1 MNNSSKL
8 SKTVNLR
15 QKAETLLRINSSET
29 GSPLS
34 EIETL
39 KLVHELEV
47 HQIELELI
55 NEELMLANSAA
66 QEAAKKYTELFDFA
80 PSGYFTLSKEGT
92 VIDLN
97 FSGAKML
104 CKKCTDL
111 KNCNFTFFVSNDTKP
126 IFYLF
131 LSKVFNSKTEESCEV
146 ILSVNDNLPMYVY
159 INGIVTENGEQ
170 CHVNVMNITDQKLAD
185 ELTIANKELA
195 FQNEEKEKRAAELI
209 IANKELAFQNK
220 EKEKRANELIIANKE
235 LAFQNKEKEKRAAEL
250 VIVNKAFLQSEEN
263 FRRSISES
271 PLGIRIISIEGEI
284 IYVNKA
290 FLDIYELNSLEE
302 FRSIP
307 SINRYT
313 PESYAQ
319 HQIRKEK
326 IKNGHDI
333 FDYEQSIIRGN
344 AEVRYLKVWR
354 KEILWNGV
362 KHYQVINIDITERKL
377 AEEAL
382 NNSQQ
387 ELRKFA
393 SHLQNVREEEKL
405 SLAREIHDDLG
416 QILVALKIDLGMLER
431 KLSKGIEATTSEELL
446 SKFNDLSGQVDKTIK
461 SARRIMNGLRPELI
475 ELLGFE
481 EACKSYL
488 RDFEETHHISSLFES
503 AILNLNINLE
513 QSVALFRILQEALTN
528 VAKHAKATLVTV
540 QLTNPAG
547 KLVLQIIDN
556 GVGFDENNKGRQDSY
571 GMIGMKERVILLEGE
586 LFITSKVGKGTSVR
600 VEIPYSS

>member
-8 SKTVNLR
+8 SKTANLR

-104 CKKCTDL
+104 CKKRTDL

-126 IFYLF
+126 IFNLF

-170 CHVNVMNITDQKLAD
+170 CHANVMNITDQKLAAKLIIANK
-185 ELTIANKELA
+185 ELAFQNKEKEKRANELIIANKELA
-195 FQNEEKEKRAAELI
+195 FQNEEKEKRADELI

-235 LAFQNKEKEKRAAEL
+235 LAFQNEEKEKRADEL
-250 VIVNKAFLQSEEN
+250 IIANKELAFQNREKVK
-263 FRRSISES
+263 R
-271 PLGIRIISIEGEI
+271 
-284 IYVNKA
+284 A
-290 FLDIYELNSLEE
+290 YELIIAN
-302 FRSIP
+302 
-307 SINRYT
+307 
-313 PESYAQ
+313 
-319 HQIRKEK
+319 KE
-326 IKNGHDI
+326 
-333 FDYEQSIIRGN
+333 
-344 AEVRYLKVWR
+344 
-354 KEILWNGV
+354 
-362 KHYQVINIDITERKL
+362 
-377 AEEAL
+377 L
-382 NNSQQ
+382 NNSHL

-393 SHLQNVREEEKL
+393 SHLQNVREEEKTA
-405 SLAREIHDDLG
+405 LAREIHDDLG
-416 QILVALKIDLGMLER
+416 QILIALKIDLGMFER
-431 KLSKGIEATTSEELL
+431 KLSKGIESTTTEELL
-446 SKFNDLSGQVDKTIK
+446 SKLNDLSGQVDNTIK

-481 EACKSYL
+481 AACRSYL
-488 RDFEETHHISSLFES
+488 LDFEETHHINSQFES
-503 AILNLNINLE
+503 TILNLNINWE
-513 QSVALFRILQEALTN
+513 QSVALFRILQESLTN
-528 VAKHAKATLVTV
+528 IVKHAKATLVTV
-540 QLTNPAG
+540 QLTNSAG

-571 GMIGMKERVILLEGE
+571 GLIGMKERVFLLEGN
-586 LFITSKVGKGTSVR
+586 LNITSKVGQGTSVR
-600 VEIPYSS
+600 VEIPYPQGYVFK

>member
-235 LAFQNKEKEKRAAEL
+235 LAFQNEEKEKRADEL
-250 VIVNKAFLQSEEN
+250 IIANKELAFQNREKVK
-263 FRRSISES
+263 R
-271 PLGIRIISIEGEI
+271 
-284 IYVNKA
+284 A
-290 FLDIYELNSLEE
+290 YELIIAN
-302 FRSIP
+302 
-307 SINRYT
+307 
-313 PESYAQ
+313 
-319 HQIRKEK
+319 KE
-326 IKNGHDI
+326 
-333 FDYEQSIIRGN
+333 
-344 AEVRYLKVWR
+344 
-354 KEILWNGV
+354 
-362 KHYQVINIDITERKL
+362 
-377 AEEAL
+377 L
-382 NNSQQ
+382 NNSRL

-393 SHLQNVREEEKL
+393 SHLQNVREEEKTA
-405 SLAREIHDDLG
+405 LAREIHDDLG
-416 QILVALKIDLGMLER
+416 QILIALKIDLGMFER
-431 KLSKGIEATTSEELL
+431 KLSKGIESTTTEELL
-446 SKFNDLSGQVDKTIK
+446 SKLNDLSNLVDNTIK

-481 EACKSYL
+481 AACKSYL
-488 RDFEETHHISSLFES
+488 LDFEETHHISSQFES
-503 AILNLNINLE
+503 TILNLNINWE

-571 GMIGMKERVILLEGE
+571 GMIGMKERVFLLEGE
-586 LFITSKVGKGTSVR
+586 LNITSKVGQGTSVR
-600 VEIPYSS
+600 VEIPYPQGYVFK